1 MLTVCMSTCMSVSLY
16 VMKLKAKHS
25 AIAARLKKPFVFDDK
40 TFIVQ
45 YELNFQVIRPV
56 WQNKTPFYLLNF

>member
-1 MLTVCMSTCMSVSLY
+1 MSVCLSVSMY
-16 VMKLKAKHS
+16 VMKLKAKHT

-45 YELNFQVIRPV
+45 YKMNSQVVPPV
-56 WQNKTPFYLLNF
+56 WQDKTHSYLLNF